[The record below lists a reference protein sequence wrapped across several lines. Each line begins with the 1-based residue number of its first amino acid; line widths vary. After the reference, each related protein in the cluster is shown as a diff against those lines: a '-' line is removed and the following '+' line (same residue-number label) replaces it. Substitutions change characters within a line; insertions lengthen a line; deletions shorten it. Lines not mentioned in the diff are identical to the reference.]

1 MAQKFDVI
9 SELYDRACLEIITD
23 PVKWQSFLQTAG
35 RNFKLRFDE
44 QFLLFI
50 QRPDATAVL
59 EIERWNETFER
70 WVNKGEKRLAP
81 NVNGGFYVQEWDG
94 NKFIPADN
102 EYVNIKYS
110 AKAEKSDEKLADI
123 ADENS
128 SNDKCMDGLNP
139 IRHREPPLS
148 L

>member
-70 WVNKGEKRLAP
+70 WVIR
-81 NVNGGFYVQEWDG
+81 VQ
-94 NKFIPADN
+94 KVLLF
-102 EYVNIKYS
+102 
-110 AKAEKSDEKLADI
+110 
-123 ADENS
+123 
-128 SNDKCMDGLNP
+128 
-139 IRHREPPLS
+139 LS
-148 L
+148 LPTEADKDLFIILIFQIRTKAVIPDLFRFGI

>member
-50 QRPDATAVL
+50 QRPDATAVTVSPKV
-59 EIERWNETFER
+59 EAQAS
-70 WVNKGEKRLAP
+70 KCC
-81 NVNGGFYVQEWDG
+81 
-94 NKFIPADN
+94 
-102 EYVNIKYS
+102 
-110 AKAEKSDEKLADI
+110 KLFLT
-123 ADENS
+123 S
-128 SNDKCMDGLNP
+128 VLYCK
-139 IRHREPPLS
+139 
-148 L
+148 

>member
-70 WVNKGEKRLAP
+70 WVNKGAKGIALLSMENGR
-81 NVNGGFYVQEWDG
+81 NVLRHVFDISDTHSGI
-94 NKFIPADN
+94 NKDFKIRTKAVIPDLFRFG
-102 EYVNIKYS
+102 I
-110 AKAEKSDEKLADI
+110 
-123 ADENS
+123 
-128 SNDKCMDGLNP
+128 
-139 IRHREPPLS
+139 
-148 L
+148 